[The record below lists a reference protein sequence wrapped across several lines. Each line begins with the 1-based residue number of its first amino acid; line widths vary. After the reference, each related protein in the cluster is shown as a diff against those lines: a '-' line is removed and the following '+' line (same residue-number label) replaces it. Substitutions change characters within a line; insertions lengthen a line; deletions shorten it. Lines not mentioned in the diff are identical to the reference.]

1 MPLKVNRRSDVS
13 QTEVL
18 RVASALELKAESS
31 TPSTNGQS
39 NFDLL
44 RQMSRNDQR
53 EMAPS
58 STNGQSDFDVLREMG
73 KKPGDQREMASSST
87 NSQENFGWLRPMG
100 RKLASRW
107 NNPEMASSRT
117 RDEKTSDFFRAL
129 ASDLKK
135 EHQAKQE
142 HQNAHL
148 IESHYPKDVKLEDTC
163 SALHN
168 AESKQIEYKQKEQVR
183 TFDVWSAR
191 SNRVHRKKADFN
203 KNFWHKK
210 VFRYI
215 YGYKQILKYFN
226 IVNEIKKYKNRSQN
240 DATTNVEVVRRLEGN
255 FQLPMETKPTLSWQT
270 KLIKEALSSKSPRD
284 ALKLLKV
291 VRLATRQESIRS
303 WQEMKEAEQILQW
316 YQKHNKADVNI
327 VNNAQQ
333 YMQEQRAKLPLF
345 GHMTSG
351 QIISE
356 QMTPTTKT
364 QTSQSDEPDSNNH
377 DQKKR
382 ANANTHEAAMTEY
395 AISLQEKRI
404 EALESY
410 IKSIKALHDQRLFR
424 NIHENSEIQSETSE
438 QKRMEQTSIKD
449 DENALRAKIR
459 RLDESLRQKATEK
472 QHLLERK
479 DNLIEASKEIKAQLE
494 ASLTQYP
501 RGVLPWTRSYLTK
514 KGQRVGKEIE
524 SIQHRLLE
532 IDHKIQE
539 KQHARQALLYAIG
552 IGSKEYA
559 TTYETYLANQE
570 KKLQKMRNFLIKV
583 MTGELASNS
592 EGKNLKLDQ
601 GQERMVETAFERKS
615 GIQRVNEIL
624 SNYPVPRLFDGLG
637 AHPWL
642 AEPIIFQGLF
652 ITVAL
657 QYQGLGKNYGATIID
672 REGAYGALGAVYLLN
687 TVIHAIKGMAGYSLQ
702 ARYERGLQTIKR
714 RLTEEQFQA
723 MEQLPE
729 EQQWIIRRKNTSQR
743 ADQSLFK
750 IDYEKAWN
758 RYKALSKPAE
768 DGRLVPADNLRKS
781 DLASRQLLKEALFLQ
796 TVKEHRGEKILKYAI
811 QNVMTS
817 ATFGGG
823 CLAYAF
829 GGLGIGAVPYATGVM
844 AASMIADA
852 RLFKHRMR
860 ERHRRAIEKRA
871 SEISLDVTRLLSSQ
885 ELHDDIKHAKNMIVV
900 NGDAK
905 EEYYLIHKQQVQ
917 KNDNRHFDSIIR
929 AALRRTAT
937 AAQETRTFF
946 TEAEKKQYVD
956 DLYDR
961 FLREEQNTW
970 ARQAV
975 KQEKGSLRKFFNPDR
990 DQDVQEKLHFCA
1002 ETTFEIVK
1010 NLLTSS
1016 EEKHR
1021 QEGHLSPESQ
1031 SQTPLNIYVLHAVS
1045 EKGAFEKL
1053 NNANF
1058 TYTDPFG
1065 ITHGPDEVVD
1075 AFIRYK
1081 TAMALL
1087 ADCGITDAEKQM
1099 REKIRQE
1106 AMSIHERERSKQSGN
1121 DDPKIPRYD
1130 MFAGL
1135 RAGVKQNLGGY

>member
-1 MPLKVNRRSDVS
+1 
-13 QTEVL
+13 
-18 RVASALELKAESS
+18 
-31 TPSTNGQS
+31 
-39 NFDLL
+39 
-44 RQMSRNDQR
+44 
-53 EMAPS
+53 
-58 STNGQSDFDVLREMG
+58 
-73 KKPGDQREMASSST
+73 
-87 NSQENFGWLRPMG
+87 
-100 RKLASRW
+100 
-107 NNPEMASSRT
+107 
-117 RDEKTSDFFRAL
+117 
-129 ASDLKK
+129 
-135 EHQAKQE
+135 
-142 HQNAHL
+142 
-148 IESHYPKDVKLEDTC
+148 
-163 SALHN
+163 
-168 AESKQIEYKQKEQVR
+168 
-183 TFDVWSAR
+183 
-191 SNRVHRKKADFN
+191 
-203 KNFWHKK
+203 
-210 VFRYI
+210 
-215 YGYKQILKYFN
+215 
-226 IVNEIKKYKNRSQN
+226 
-240 DATTNVEVVRRLEGN
+240 
-255 FQLPMETKPTLSWQT
+255 
-270 KLIKEALSSKSPRD
+270 
-284 ALKLLKV
+284 
-291 VRLATRQESIRS
+291 
-303 WQEMKEAEQILQW
+303 
-316 YQKHNKADVNI
+316 
-327 VNNAQQ
+327 
-333 YMQEQRAKLPLF
+333 
-345 GHMTSG
+345 
-351 QIISE
+351 
-356 QMTPTTKT
+356 
-364 QTSQSDEPDSNNH
+364 
-377 DQKKR
+377 
-382 ANANTHEAAMTEY
+382 
-395 AISLQEKRI
+395 
-404 EALESY
+404 
-410 IKSIKALHDQRLFR
+410 
-424 NIHENSEIQSETSE
+424 
-438 QKRMEQTSIKD
+438 
-449 DENALRAKIR
+449 
-459 RLDESLRQKATEK
+459 
-472 QHLLERK
+472 
-479 DNLIEASKEIKAQLE
+479 
-494 ASLTQYP
+494 
-501 RGVLPWTRSYLTK
+501 
-514 KGQRVGKEIE
+514 
-524 SIQHRLLE
+524 
-532 IDHKIQE
+532 
-539 KQHARQALLYAIG
+539 
-552 IGSKEYA
+552 
-559 TTYETYLANQE
+559 
-570 KKLQKMRNFLIKV
+570 
-583 MTGELASNS
+583 
-592 EGKNLKLDQ
+592 
-601 GQERMVETAFERKS
+601 
-615 GIQRVNEIL
+615 
-624 SNYPVPRLFDGLG
+624 
-637 AHPWL
+637 
-642 AEPIIFQGLF
+642 
-652 ITVAL
+652 
-657 QYQGLGKNYGATIID
+657 
-672 REGAYGALGAVYLLN
+672 
-687 TVIHAIKGMAGYSLQ
+687 
-702 ARYERGLQTIKR
+702 
-714 RLTEEQFQA
+714 
-723 MEQLPE
+723 
-729 EQQWIIRRKNTSQR
+729 
-743 ADQSLFK
+743 
-750 IDYEKAWN
+750 
-758 RYKALSKPAE
+758 
-768 DGRLVPADNLRKS
+768 
-781 DLASRQLLKEALFLQ
+781 
-796 TVKEHRGEKILKYAI
+796 
-811 QNVMTS
+811 MTS